1 MSNTSGAGAESLMEM
16 GSGLFGCS
24 HYRRRCKIRA
34 PCCDEIFDCRH
45 CHNESKV
52 VCSFLWFY
60 IDIKITTFGISSNT
74 TATAECYCS
83 WAFKIGETQNESNSI
98 HNLEQNSLEVDPLS
112 RHDVPRHE
120 VKRVICS
127 LCHTEQDVQQKC
139 IQCGVCMGKYFCSK
153 CNFFDDD
160 VLKDQYHCDKC
171 GICRTGGEENFFH
184 CNKCGCCYS
193 RLMKDS
199 HICVERAMHHN
210 CPVCFEYLFDTT
222 KDMSVLP
229 CGHTIHLQCVKE
241 MERHFRYTFHL
252 NLCFQVA
259 SMPMPEMYENK
270 MVWILCNDCGEMCE
284 VNFHIVAHKC
294 VKCNSYNTRRTR
306 GGPASCS
313 SRIEMVR

>member
-120 VKRVICS
+120 VKRVS
-127 LCHTEQDVQQKC
+127 EA
-139 IQCGVCMGKYFCSK
+139 
-153 CNFFDDD
+153 

-171 GICRTGGEENFFH
+171 GICRLKFFSKLFYFPPIAITVPITGGEENFFH

-210 CPVCFEYLFDTT
+210 CPVCFE
-222 KDMSVLP
+222 
-229 CGHTIHLQCVKE
+229 
-241 MERHFRYTFHL
+241 
-252 NLCFQVA
+252 VA

-270 MVWILCNDCGEMCE
+270 MVWILCNDCGETSE